1 MTHCHFILRPARAR
15 SAPRNWLESTCLR
28 LAILVVLAG
37 TSLFLRITNP
47 MIKRLEKRT
56 VDLAAMN
63 AELNREIEGRRQV
76 ETALHE
82 AKNELELR
90 VEDRTAEIVVANRK
104 LKAEIEERIRVEL
117 QVLQSKTMLQAVFDG
132 IAEPLI
138 LVNRDMKIRMINR
151 IAADYYGVTASE
163 DVIDRF
169 CYRAFKGRS
178 APCEGCEA
186 PPAVLTGESVTF
198 ERKGFKDPD
207 RLEQVVVYP
216 VKDKHHQTGDA
227 IIRIADITEARKF
240 ERQLIQSEKMAS
252 LGVLVTSIAH
262 EINNPN
268 TFISFNVPILRD
280 YIQAMIPIIDEYAAG
295 KSHLE
300 LCNMTYAEFRKDIS
314 SLLDNIEHG
323 SGRINSVVSNL
334 KEFSLNKDKKPPKRI
349 NIEEIIE
356 RVLAICQ
363 NKIKKTV
370 KTFDKQIPQNMPLIY
385 TDPYALEQI
394 LINLLVN
401 AAQAADKQDSR
412 VKLAVS
418 VGNGETDHITIK
430 VSDNGCG
437 MDEQTRLKIFDPFF
451 TTKSPAEGTGLG
463 LYVCHNLIADL
474 GGKIEVESKVGQ
486 DTVFKVILPGKEPRE

>member
-1 MTHCHFILRPARAR
+1 
-15 SAPRNWLESTCLR
+15 
-28 LAILVVLAG
+28 
-37 TSLFLRITNP
+37 
-47 MIKRLEKRT
+47 
-56 VDLAAMN
+56 
-63 AELNREIEGRRQV
+63 
-76 ETALHE
+76 
-82 AKNELELR
+82 
-90 VEDRTAEIVVANRK
+90 
-104 LKAEIEERIRVEL
+104 
-117 QVLQSKTMLQAVFDG
+117 
-132 IAEPLI
+132 
-138 LVNRDMKIRMINR
+138 
-151 IAADYYGVTASE
+151 
-163 DVIDRF
+163 
-169 CYRAFKGRS
+169 
-178 APCEGCEA
+178 
-186 PPAVLTGESVTF
+186 
-198 ERKGFKDPD
+198 
-207 RLEQVVVYP
+207 
-216 VKDKHHQTGDA
+216 
-227 IIRIADITEARKF
+227 
-240 ERQLIQSEKMAS
+240 
-252 LGVLVTSIAH
+252 
-262 EINNPN
+262 
-268 TFISFNVPILRD
+268 
-280 YIQAMIPIIDEYAAG
+280 
-295 KSHLE
+295 
-300 LCNMTYAEFRKDIS
+300 MTYAEFRKDIS
-314 SLLDNIEHG
+314 NLLDNIEHG

-370 KTFDKQIPQNMPLIY
+370 KTFNKQIPQNMPLIY

-486 DTVFKVILPGKEPRE
+486 DTVFKVILPGKEPGEKMRG